1 MFAFKVARRY
11 LLSNPSQTLLL
22 IAGVALG
29 VTVFVF
35 ITALIAG
42 LAVRLTEQVTGNSAH
57 ITLEPPTRIARVLS
71 GPDLPVESVALVST
85 FQRQQIR
92 DWPMVVDLLRSN
104 PAVSAISTQIS
115 GSAFLVKGEAVASVS
130 IVGVEP
136 QGIDAISRITP
147 NIIDGDGELGADG
160 LLIGVRMAENLGLG
174 AGQSILLRTE
184 RGVERQ
190 LTVRGV
196 FRTGLQSLDERVAF
210 LSLQTARPLFVLPEG
225 VTNIEVKL
233 KDPDNARATARFLAE
248 ATGLRATPWQEK
260 NLSLEDALEAQ
271 GRTGTMIQVFSL
283 ISIVIG
289 VSSALVLSA
298 YRRRPEIGIMRAFGV
313 PGGFILW
320 AFLLQGLLI
329 GLTGALIGCAA
340 GYGLC
345 LWLESM
351 TGADGLAVLPIATEQ
366 GGYVAALVLTTLG
379 AVIASLL
386 PARSASKV
394 DPLEA
399 IQQ

>member
-1 MFAFKVARRY
+1 VFAFKVARRY

-57 ITLEPPTRIARVLS
+57 ITLEPPIRIARVLR

-104 PAVSAISTQIS
+104 PAVSAISPQIS

-130 IVGVEP
+130 IIGVEP

-147 NIIDGDGELGADG
+147 DIIDGDGELGADG

-196 FRTGLQSLDERVAF
+196 FRTGIQSLDERVAF

-233 KDPDNARATARFLAE
+233 KEPDNARATARFLAE

-260 NLSLEDALEAQ
+260 NLNLEDALEAQ

-329 GLTGALIGCAA
+329 GLTGALIGCAT

-345 LWLESM
+345 LWLERV
-351 TGADGLAVLPIATEQ
+351 TGADGLAVLPIAKEQ